1 MHIARILVEVE
12 PMGVREQRVRA
23 SKCCRL
29 SVHRGDE
36 RGLRTALT
44 AELRAHGVRD
54 GDSRIVARRGEKR
67 LDGVLHRKNVALLE
81 RCRGLAD
88 RGCLGAYHHL
98 IGELGVL
105 QGNDRRHN
113 LGYRSDMRLLVWVA
127 LEVHRAIAVD
137 HVDVHRIDARAL
149 RDGKSTRLDGLTCND
164 IGFRDACES
173 GGGRKGKR
181 ERDCENTGA
190 KRGKRPHP
198 EGSTG
203 AARDMMGA
211 SNQAGKPLLGKR

>member
-1 MHIARILVEVE
+1 
-12 PMGVREQRVRA
+12 MGIREQRVRA
-23 SKCCRL
+23 SESRRL
-29 SVHRGDE
+29 GVHRGDE
-36 RGLRTALT
+36 RSLSSALA
-44 AELRAHGVRD
+44 AELRAHGIRD

-88 RGCLGAYHHL
+88 RGCLSAHRHL

-127 LEVHRAIAVD
+127 LKVHRAVAID
-137 HVDVHRIDARAL
+137 HIDIRRIDARAL
-149 RDGKSTRLDGLTCND
+149 RNRKPARLDGLTCND
-164 IGFRDACES
+164 IGFRDACE
-173 GGGRKGKR
+173 GGGGHKGER
-181 ERDCENTGA
+181 ERSRENTGA

-198 EGSTG
+198 EGGTG

-211 SNQAGKPLLGKR
+211 SNQAGKPLPGKR